1 MTTRRP
7 RPTPIARSAFAD
19 YRFPPEVIVV
29 AVRWNLRFG
38 LQSYRDVEE
47 LLAERGVEVFGT
59 QTLSARLMSSTLGCS
74 RLNARLHEPR
84 RSLCAVRGV
93 HRTGEGEV
101 PMSTSD
107 TLAFN
112 PFLPEVHEDP
122 YPLYRRLRAEDPV
135 HRSALGFWVLTRHA
149 DVLAVLRDPRMSR
162 DPRRSERLE
171 LLRSSTEVDDLLAS
185 EEAAPSM
192 LFVDPP
198 DHTRLRALV
207 NKAFTPGAVERLRPR
222 VEAIVAGLL
231 DRVVGAGVMDV
242 VEDVAYPL
250 PVTVVCELF
259 GVPEADRDRF
269 RAWSRELV
277 RLLDPLV
284 AADALERALQARL
297 GLRGYLRGLIA
308 ERRAYPTG
316 DLLTALV
323 AAEDQGHQLS
333 EAELVSMCVLLL
345 VAGHETT
352 VNLIANGTLAL
363 LRHPEARASLQADS
377 ALAGSAVEELL
388 RYDSPVQFT
397 SRHALADLDIG
408 GCRVRVGESVVAV
421 LGAANRDP
429 AQFPDPD
436 RLDLARAPNRHV
448 AFGGGIHFC
457 LGAPLARTEAR
468 IAISALLARLP
479 GLELGPQPPVRR
491 DTVTLRG
498 LASLPVT
505 FPVPSGRDAVR
516 SDG

>member
-1 MTTRRP
+1 
-7 RPTPIARSAFAD
+7 
-19 YRFPPEVIVV
+19 
-29 AVRWNLRFG
+29 
-38 LQSYRDVEE
+38 
-47 LLAERGVEVFGT
+47 
-59 QTLSARLMSSTLGCS
+59 
-74 RLNARLHEPR
+74 
-84 RSLCAVRGV
+84 
-93 HRTGEGEV
+93 V

-122 YPLYRRLRAEDPV
+122 YPLYRRLREEDPV
-135 HRSALGFWVLTRHA
+135 HRSPLGMWVLTRHA

-162 DPRRSERLE
+162 DPRRSERVE
-171 LLRSSTEVDDLLAS
+171 MLRSSVEVDALFSS

-198 DHTRLRALV
+198 DHTRLRTLV
-207 NKAFTPGAVERLRPR
+207 NKAFTPAAVERLRPR
-222 VEAIVAGLL
+222 VEVIVAGLL
-231 DRVVGAGVMDV
+231 ERVAGAGAMDV
-242 VEDVAYPL
+242 VEDLAYPL
-250 PVTVVCELF
+250 PVTVICEMF
-259 GVPEADRDRF
+259 GVPEADWDRF

-284 AADALERALQARL
+284 AADALERALEARVA
-297 GLRGYLRGLIA
+297 LRGYLRELIA
-308 ERRAYPTG
+308 ERRAHPTG
-316 DLLTALV
+316 DLLTALI
-323 AAEDQGHQLS
+323 ATEDHGHQLS

-363 LRHPEARASLQADS
+363 LRHPEARASLQADP
-377 ALAGSAVEELL
+377 ALTGSAVEELL

-397 SRHALADLDIG
+397 SRHALADLEIG
-408 GCRVRVGESVVAV
+408 GSRVRAGETVVAV

-436 RLDLARAPNRHV
+436 RLDLARKPNRHV

-457 LGAPLARTEAR
+457 LGAPLARMEAS
-468 IAISALLARLP
+468 IAIPALLGRLP
-479 GLELGPQPPVRR
+479 GLELGPAPPVRR

-505 FPVPSGRDAVR
+505 FAIPTEI
-516 SDG
+516 

>member
-1 MTTRRP
+1 M
-7 RPTPIARSAFAD
+7 SA
-19 YRFPPEVIVV
+19 
-29 AVRWNLRFG
+29 G
-38 LQSYRDVEE
+38 
-47 LLAERGVEVFGT
+47 
-59 QTLSARLMSSTLGCS
+59 
-74 RLNARLHEPR
+74 
-84 RSLCAVRGV
+84 
-93 HRTGEGEV
+93 
-101 PMSTSD
+101 D

-122 YPLYRRLRAEDPV
+122 YPLYHRLRAEDPV
-135 HRSALGFWVLTRHA
+135 HRSPLGFWVLTRHA

-162 DPRRSERLE
+162 DPRRSQRVEQLRASAEVDE
-171 LLRSSTEVDDLLAS
+171 LLAA

-198 DHTRLRALV
+198 DHTRLRTLV
-207 NKAFTPGAVERLRPR
+207 NKAFTPAAVERLRPR

-231 DRVVGAGVMDV
+231 DRVAGAGAMDV
-242 VEDVAYPL
+242 VEELAYPL
-250 PVTVVCELF
+250 PVTVICELF

-269 RAWSRELV
+269 RAWSRGLV
-277 RLLDPLV
+277 HLLDPLV
-284 AADALERALQARL
+284 ASDALERALRARL
-297 GLRGYLRGLIA
+297 ALRGYLRELIA
-308 ERRAYPTG
+308 ERRAHPTG
-316 DLLTALV
+316 DLLTALI
-323 AAEDQGHQLS
+323 AAEDQGHQPKTFVQDQNHGIPDGDPAEGHGPARTSLS

-352 VNLIANGTLAL
+352 VNLIANGLLAL
-363 LRHPEARASLQADS
+363 VRDPGARARLQADA

-408 GCRVRVGESVVAV
+408 GRRVRAGETVVAV

-436 RLDLARAPNRHV
+436 RLDLARKPNRHL

-457 LGAPLARTEAR
+457 LGAPLARMEAR
-468 IAISALLARLP
+468 IAIPALLARLP
-479 GLELGPQPPVRR
+479 GLELAAPPVRR

-498 LASLPVT
+498 LASLPVA
-505 FPVPSGRDAVR
+505 FRAAA
-516 SDG
+516 

>member
-1 MTTRRP
+1 
-7 RPTPIARSAFAD
+7 
-19 YRFPPEVIVV
+19 
-29 AVRWNLRFG
+29 
-38 LQSYRDVEE
+38 
-47 LLAERGVEVFGT
+47 
-59 QTLSARLMSSTLGCS
+59 
-74 RLNARLHEPR
+74 
-84 RSLCAVRGV
+84 
-93 HRTGEGEV
+93 
-101 PMSTSD
+101 MSTSE

-122 YPLYRRLRAEDPV
+122 YPLYHQLRTEDPV
-135 HRSALGFWVLTRHA
+135 HRSPLGFWVLTRHA

-162 DPRRSERLE
+162 DPRRSERME
-171 LLRSSTEVDDLLAS
+171 LLRASAEVDELLS
-185 EEAAPSM
+185 EEEAAPSM

-207 NKAFTPGAVERLRPR
+207 SKAFTPAAVERLRPR
-222 VEAIVAGLL
+222 VEAIVAELL
-231 DRVVGAGVMDV
+231 DRVAGEGRMDV
-242 VEDVAYPL
+242 VEDLAYPL
-250 PVTVVCELF
+250 PVTVICELF
-259 GVPEADRDRF
+259 GVPEADWDRF

-297 GLRGYLRGLIA
+297 ALRGYLRELIA
-308 ERRAYPTG
+308 TRRVHPTG
-316 DLLTALV
+316 DLLSALI
-323 AAEDQGHQLS
+323 AAEDQGSQLS
-333 EAELVSMCVLLL
+333 EPELVSMCVLLL

-363 LRHPEARASLQADS
+363 LRHPEERASLQAGA
-377 ALAGSAVEELL
+377 ALPGTAVEELL

-397 SRHALADLDIG
+397 SRHALADLEVG
-408 GCRVRVGESVVAV
+408 GRRVRAGETVIAV

-457 LGAPLARTEAR
+457 LGAPLARAEAR
-468 IAISALLARLP
+468 IAIGATLARLP
-479 GLELGPQPPVRR
+479 GMELGPEPPVRR

-498 LASLPVT
+498 LSSLPVS
-505 FPVPSGRDAVR
+505 FPLPSRSASMAV
-516 SDG
+516 